1 MYQSVYYNKE
11 NGTFGTDFSNNWSKA
26 DLLTAIEKKPIYEN
40 WNLAEIL
47 ADDSLY
53 PEVTPPDQTE

>member
-1 MYQSVYYNKE
+1 M
-11 NGTFGTDFSNNWSKA
+11 
-26 DLLTAIEKKPIYEN
+26 IEDNEIYKD